1 MVQQAQLDYKE
12 TFTWGTWWKQFWC
25 QEVVTTSCQHSMN
38 TDSMVATIGKWA
50 IWGNFKVMVYTV
62 REDQHWV
69 IFNSWAGGGGT
80 EWEIWFFS
88 MWNFTREVLMTKD
101 SWKKTEG
108 NLSPHYSSPRNVP
121 LPRRT
126 RVASSWTGGQPLI
139 SVSSPVAA
147 TPPPPKYLCFV
158 GSVVCP
164 VVLQKHSAGF
174 RIVGTSRKSRLPVW
188 YHLFPVADVP
198 VRRRPNT
205 GLQVML
211 WAALLLFTSLQQ
223 SGLEMVL
230 CSTKVGRCPRLSC
243 MEAWGYF
250 IFSACFPI
258 WSDKGSRHNVLC
270 GVLSTAASRTTF
282 LNISYLP
289 KRDIHLRGGD
299 LITQSQDDIH

>member
-1 MVQQAQLDYKE
+1 M
-12 TFTWGTWWKQFWC
+12 
-25 QEVVTTSCQHSMN
+25 
-38 TDSMVATIGKWA
+38 
-50 IWGNFKVMVYTV
+50 
-62 REDQHWV
+62 R
-69 IFNSWAGGGGT
+69 
-80 EWEIWFFS
+80 
-88 MWNFTREVLMTKD
+88 KD
-101 SWKKTEG
+101 SWKKNRG
-108 NLSPHYSSPRNVP
+108 KPQPP
-121 LPRRT
+121 LQQHTKR
-126 RVASSWTGGQPLI
+126 ASLKAHAGGQLLNRR
-139 SVSSPVAA
+139 SAA
-147 TPPPPKYLCFV
+147 HQCKQPSRSNPPPRQNICFV

-211 WAALLLFTSLQQ
+211 WATLLLFTSLQQ
-223 SGLEMVL
+223 SGLGMVL

-282 LNISYLP
+282 LNIYPRGTFTFAVVTLSRSLRMTFINGLP
-289 KRDIHLRGGD
+289 QRTACRQFTYISHFRPSFFLKILTGTKAWH
-299 LITQSQDDIH
+299 